1 MLSWLFAPNK
11 TPKEQLKECKA
22 ELRKNGRSL
31 EREIEALDEMEK
43 KILYQ
48 LKPVAKSGKLQLTKT
63 MCNNLVTVRKGIEQ
77 LHRAKGQLEAI
88 QISLTVNHTSET
100 MVEAMR
106 GATKAMMMANRHV
119 NVQQLQHM
127 MKQYTVNSDQMEFKQ
142 ELMNET
148 MDSMFE
154 NDGEESNEILNQIMD
169 EIGVDM
175 SHVLGNPP
183 HSAAQGQGQSEKGVV
198 TSGQRV

>member
-1 MLSWLFAPNK
+1 MSWLFTPNK
-11 TPKEQLKECKA
+11 TPKEQLKECKTQ
-22 ELRKNGRSL
+22 LRKNSRSL
-31 EREIEALDEMEK
+31 EREIETLDDMEK
-43 KILYQ
+43 KILYE
-48 LKPVAKSGKLQLTKT
+48 LKPVAKSGKIQLTKT

-106 GATKAMMMANRHV
+106 GATKAMMMANSHV

-127 MKQYTVNSDQMEFKQ
+127 MKQYTVNSDRMEFKQ
-142 ELMNET
+142 ELMNDT

-154 NDGEESNEILNQIMD
+154 NDGEESNDILNQIMD

-175 SHVLGNPP
+175 SEVMGNPP
-183 HSAAQGQGQSEKGVV
+183 FAVGHGQLKTGAENGVQKV
-198 TSGQRV
+198 